1 MLWRLQKLIKIT
13 IYEMFDSEISEEKTP
28 AFFHINK
35 LTIFH
40 SIYYFFFLKE
50 KRKVKTEW
58 YSFLCCIYTFNILT
72 FFSAYFHF
80 ILIRLFGETKTVYE
94 KKSKFFFFNTNKTFF
109 ISDGNTYY
117 WKYYKKK
124 FLTYYMSKLWIK

>member
-1 MLWRLQKLIKIT
+1 MVNSKVPTDLKTEKNMLWRLQKLIKIT

-28 AFFHINK
+28 AFLYINK

-58 YSFLCCIYTFNILT
+58 YSFLCVYIQYFN
-72 FFSAYFHF
+72 
-80 ILIRLFGETKTVYE
+80 
-94 KKSKFFFFNTNKTFF
+94 FFFQH
-109 ISDGNTYY
+109 ISISFLFAFLEKRNCIWKKKQIFLLQHKQNIFHIR
-117 WKYYKKK
+117 WKYILLKI
-124 FLTYYMSKLWIK
+124 L